1 MITNPVTPP
10 SSHRHPISPI
20 ARCRTAPVHFGSA
33 SAKSRVEK
41 IPARVCSQ
49 SVDSCSRLRANSR
62 HSPFPYSVSKGQ
74 IGDGLRC
81 RLRSIRIDRRIDAKA
96 ALPPGAV
103 AEGQY
108 NVFQRLLQQHAAT
121 IKGDAQLG
129 SPRRRRRRPCHPQGT
144 ALVELSRSWR
154 SPSHIHIALA
164 LAKAQA

>member
-1 MITNPVTPP
+1 MTP
-10 SSHRHPISPI
+10 
-20 ARCRTAPVHFGSA
+20 A
-33 SAKSRVEK
+33 SKNLHK
-41 IPARVCSQ
+41 
-49 SVDSCSRLRANSR
+49 SR

-129 SPRRRRRRPCHPQGT
+129 SPAT
-144 ALVELSRSWR
+144 EAAAAL
-154 SPSHIHIALA
+154 PSTGDGAG
-164 LAKAQA
+164 